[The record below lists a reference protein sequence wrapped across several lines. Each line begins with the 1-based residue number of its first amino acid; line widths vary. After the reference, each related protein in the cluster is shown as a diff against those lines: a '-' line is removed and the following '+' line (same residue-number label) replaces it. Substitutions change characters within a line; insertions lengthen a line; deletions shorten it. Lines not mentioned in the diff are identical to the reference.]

1 MMFFTWG
8 QMSRVRRWSRITV
21 DFFIQ
26 HPVIARGA
34 FIRFDQRHVL
44 GAIHSRVCDMLLN
57 ARSFFL
63 GEVVHIRKVNFQF
76 VAPSPPSSGSLWRHP
91 LQACGGFAC
100 SLWRI
105 HDEIASIV
113 FR

>member
-1 MMFFTWG
+1 MGSDGPRTASGVQDFPKSKALKGLDALGATSADMTMCMVFFTWG

-34 FIRFDQRHVL
+34 FIRFDQSHVL

-57 ARSFFL
+57 ARSSF
-63 GEVVHIRKVNFQF
+63 
-76 VAPSPPSSGSLWRHP
+76 S
-91 LQACGGFAC
+91 C
-100 SLWRI
+100 
-105 HDEIASIV
+105 
-113 FR
+113 